1 MKPRIFLLL
10 LLASFVLL
18 PCTAQADVIYNVS
31 LDTSPLIGNAA
42 GPFSLDFQFTD
53 GSGTN
58 DGNNTVTL
66 SNFDFGAG
74 GGTGSP
80 ATSGSVSGDLT
91 SGITL
96 IDSQFFNEFT
106 QTFTPGAALDFTVDL
121 TTNVDAGGV
130 PDEFTF
136 AILDNTG
143 AEIPTLGLFDTLL
156 LADID
161 SNSPMLF
168 PSGSDTS
175 RGTAATGEAIALD
188 TPIVTSPVPEPSALW
203 VPACGLALF
212 AFRRR
217 LPTSP
222 AALPRR
228 AVVAA
233 SSTMDSDSQRNNGAG
248 SWQDYRVAQ
257 SLGGRRRD
265 RS

>member
-1 MKPRIFLLL
+1 MKPRIVLLL
-10 LLASFVLL
+10 LLASFAMFSR
-18 PCTAQADVIYNVS
+18 TALADVIYNVS
-31 LDTSPLIGNAA
+31 LDTSPLIGDAA

-53 GSGTN
+53 GSGTS
-58 DGNNTVTL
+58 DGNNTVAL

-91 SGITL
+91 SSVTL

-161 SNSPMLF
+161 SSSPTLF
-168 PSGSDTS
+168 AFGSDTS

-188 TPIVTSPVPEPSALW
+188 APIVTSPVPEPSALW
-203 VPACGLALF
+203 VPACGLAMF

-217 LPTSP
+217 LPTS
-222 AALPRR
+222 AASLPRR
-228 AVVAA
+228 VVTAA
-233 SSTMDSDSQRNNGAG
+233 SSTMDSHSQRTNGAG
-248 SWQDYRVAQ
+248 SWQDYRVAE
-257 SLGGRRRD
+257 SLGGRRRN
-265 RS
+265 RA